1 MKKGKILT
9 DLFVTL
15 TNEVYM
21 SITVGDA
28 VPNIEV
34 RVLDDEGRPSPVQT
48 GEVLGTG
55 KVVLFA
61 VPGAFTPGCSQLHL
75 PTYVEGAA
83 DLAGAG
89 VDTVACIAVND
100 AWVMGAWGEAHG
112 ADGIMMLSDGNGDFA
127 AAMGLTLDVSGAGMG
142 SRSKRYAAVI
152 EDGVI
157 THLAVDEGGIDVS
170 TCSAVL
176 NAMG

>member
-1 MKKGKILT
+1 
-9 DLFVTL
+9 
-15 TNEVYM
+15 
-21 SITVGDA
+21 
-28 VPNIEV
+28 
-34 RVLDDEGRPSPVQT
+34 
-48 GEVLGTG
+48 
-55 KVVLFA
+55 
-61 VPGAFTPGCSQLHL
+61 
-75 PTYVEGAA
+75 
-83 DLAGAG
+83 
-89 VDTVACIAVND
+89 
-100 AWVMGAWGEAHG
+100 
-112 ADGIMMLSDGNGDFA
+112 MLSDGNGDFA

>member
-1 MKKGKILT
+1 
-9 DLFVTL
+9 
-15 TNEVYM
+15 M
-21 SITVGDA
+21 SIAVGDA

-34 RVLDDEGRPSPVQT
+34 RVLNDEGRPPPVNP
-48 GEVLGTG
+48 GDMLGTG

-75 PTYVEGAA
+75 PTYTEGAA

-89 VDTVACIAVND
+89 VDLVACIAVND
-100 AWVMGAWGEAHG
+100 AWVMDAWSQAYGAE
-112 ADGIMMLSDGNGDFA
+112 DITMLSDGNGEFA
-127 AAMGLTLDVSGAGMG
+127 AAMGLTMDGSGAGMG

-152 EDGVI
+152 ENGVI
-157 THLAVDEGGIDVS
+157 THLAVDEGTIDVS

-176 NAMG
+176 DAIS